1 MKIKNLFISATCFG
15 AFVLEAAANAGLP
28 PQGVPEP
35 EVGFGIAA
43 AVVVGA
49 GYTWLKRRIG
59 R

>member
-1 MKIKNLFISATCFG
+1 MKLKNLFISAACFG
-15 AFVLEAAANAGLP
+15 AVVLEAAANAGVP
-28 PQGVPEP
+28 VGVPEP

-49 GYTWLKRRIG
+49 GYTWLKGRIG